1 MYQFLNGLLT
11 LALQDS
17 EAVAAAA
24 DTAAEAL
31 ETASKVAETTEAAA
45 PSSGMTGVLVLFGVL
60 ALIVLPF
67 VLGQLLANA
76 LKVKE
81 WGFRIGVSLF
91 ALVLGLAPF
100 IGSIMAGRPVTE
112 TIRLGIDLKGG
123 TNIVYKVNGEGKEV
137 TNEIMDRM
145 VGAVGKRINPS
156 GAEEIMVRQVG
167 TDRLEVIVPGED
179 PQTVA
184 ELKRKLTTLG
194 SLEFFIAADPVDDR
208 EIVEQGRS
216 LDVETKELLDA
227 TGNMIAVWRQ
237 AYETNGVPKPQEAL
251 VSRPVEKLRSVD
263 GKTEKYQTFEYL
275 LLVDPPAQRITGE
288 YLVSAT
294 PGYAPNGEIIVNFV
308 FNQAGGF
315 LFQNMTSENL
325 PIEGRSPRKLAIV
338 LDRKVF
344 SAPQINSVIAERGY
358 IEGGGTGFSV
368 EEAQELSDVLNAG
381 ALEVPIDPK
390 PLSEATVDPT
400 LGADVR
406 NKGVN
411 SVIMG
416 GAIVVVFMLFYYRL
430 AGVVAIVSLA
440 LNIVLVLGTMV
451 LINATFSLPGLA
463 GIVLTIGMA
472 VDANVL
478 IYERMREELS
488 RGSSLRMAIQN
499 GFAKALSTIVDANV
513 TTLLTAVV
521 LFTIGTDQVKGF
533 AITLFIGIVM
543 SMFTALF
550 VGRLLFDIIEKK
562 RWASKLS
569 MMSIV
574 GSTNWDFLG
583 KQKLCAVI
591 SVALIGTGLVA
602 FFSRGQENY
611 DIDFTGGT
619 MVTMQFT
626 EDVKTEDVREVLAT
640 QFTDAFTLE
649 RLAMDAD
656 TTEGVGRHFRLRTT
670 ESDSGITNQD
680 DTAEASAEERVR
692 GKVFEAFKGNG
703 DMKLRMVT
711 MEFSDIQPIEIAE
724 GDDSVEALQLKR
736 FDGGSSADITL
747 SDEVAA
753 GTVLDNLS
761 AALSRILSNGQPRYG
776 EPSALIEI
784 AGVEGSGMEAAEM
797 AVRKYSKVTVR
808 AMPAVEPDDL
818 KTALTTMQDSMARS
832 PLFDEVNTFA
842 SAVASEMKSRAVIAI
857 LLSML
862 VITAYIWFR
871 FQHVTFGLAAVAA
884 LIHDVLFVM
893 GMLALVSYI
902 NGTPIGNLL
911 LVNDFRINLPMI
923 AAFLTLVGYSLNDT
937 IVVFDRIRE
946 VRGKNPQLTA
956 EIVNQSL
963 NQTLS
968 RTLLTSLTTFL
979 VVIVLYAFG
988 GEGIHGFAFCLTV
1001 GIIIGTYS
1009 SIYVASPI
1017 LVWLMNRS
1025 AKVAAGK

>member
-1 MYQFLNGLLT
+1 
-11 LALQDS
+11 
-17 EAVAAAA
+17 
-24 DTAAEAL
+24 
-31 ETASKVAETTEAAA
+31 
-45 PSSGMTGVLVLFGVL
+45 MTGVLVLFGVL

-680 DTAEASAEERVR
+680 DTADASAEERVR

-711 MEFSDIQPIEIAE
+711 MEFSDIQPIKIAE
-724 GDDSVEALQLKR
+724 DDDSVEALQLKR